1 MNLQDAIAILKIVVE
16 LDGNGKVALSDAMAV
31 LKHVVGLPSPDPQWV
46 SFNEVD
52 TTVPSKAS
60 LADPFFSNAE

>member
-1 MNLQDAIAILKIVVE
+1 MNLQDAIAILKMIVG

-31 LKHVVGLPSPDPQWV
+31 LKHVVGLPSPAPQWV

-52 TTVPSKAS
+52 TTVPSPALGPQK
-60 LADPFFSNAE
+60 